1 MKAVFIGGD
10 GRTCE
15 IATLAMR
22 LRWPDVSPVT
32 MPTAVEGLETV
43 ERESPDVV
51 LLHPDFDDLTL
62 AKAIQELRGFT
73 NVPLLVL
80 GRKGDEMELVTSL
93 ELGADDYIRL
103 PCDLTEIMVRIL
115 ALLRRMSRPQS
126 YKDERPIRSGCLLL
140 DPATYQ
146 VSLGERR
153 VMLTS
158 TEFRLLHL
166 LMQNRGVVVGH
177 GTLDEVLRGE
187 GVDHLVKKYVQRLRR
202 KLGDD
207 ARDPMWIASVH
218 GVGYRFIGPSG
229 PGGVET
235 SILVHTNGVAK

>member
-103 PCDLTEIMVRIL
+103 PCDLTEIMIRIW
-115 ALLRRMSRPQS
+115 ALLRRAGGESEGPL
-126 YKDERPIRSGCLLL
+126 RSGHLFVN
-140 DPATYQ
+140 PATYK
-146 VSLGERR
+146 VFLGECR
-153 VMLTS
+153 VFLTPA
-158 TEFRLLHL
+158 EFLLLHL
-166 LMQNRGVVVGH
+166 LMKNRGIVMPLQ
-177 GTLDEVLRGE
+177 TLERALRHE
-187 GVDHLVKKYVQRLRR
+187 YVDVNSGLVKKYVQRLRR
-202 KLGDD
+202 KLGDN
-207 ARDPMWIASVH
+207 AWEPLWIDNVY
-218 GVGYRFIGPSG
+218 GVGYRFVGP
-229 PGGVET
+229 PPEKPT
-235 SILVHTNGVAK
+235 